1 MYFYFLFTLIVLLP
15 YLRSP
20 YHLSSHNSGSGL
32 KTLQLTYVKTPNIGD
47 HFISPLGDSAQSKI
61 TVVRKQEM
69 QVKHFLII
77 IQIFLTSTEDN
88 IY

>member
-15 YLRSP
+15 YLSYL
-20 YHLSSHNSGSGL
+20 YHLSSHNSGLRL
-32 KTLQLTYVKTPNIGD
+32 KRLQLSLVKTPNIGD
-47 HFISPLGDSAQSKI
+47 RFISPLGNSAQSKI

-77 IQIFLTSTEDN
+77 IQILVISTEDN